1 MAMQPV
7 SLFFATKA
15 IESSGNRAQAAL
27 WLALLAWCAPAAAQD
42 TSVTSARSPT
52 AADTV
57 PPKPPDQKTPNST
70 ATISYGLEIAFRTG
84 HSDRG
89 FLITD
94 RSVFQPVVW
103 LSRRRTDLSLWGN
116 LALTDA
122 TDGSRPDIVEAE
134 LTHKYEWKGLSIG
147 PAGRMWFYRDRVSRS
162 TSRSVEAWL
171 YLSRDL
177 GPVTLFTNHSVD
189 LLDDRGGYFGEAGV
203 ESEGMLSPALEIGG
217 SFGAGWANSRFND
230 YWAGVAKTA
239 FNRVNAEGW
248 LSAYLTPRF
257 HIGPHV
263 EFSSIVDRDVRA
275 GDLFSPSYFVLKL
288 TTGVEF

>member
-1 MAMQPV
+1 MRPV
-7 SLFFATKA
+7 SLVFATAA
-15 IESSGNRAQAAL
+15 IESSWNRAQAVL

-42 TSVTSARSPT
+42 TSVTSARPP
-52 AADTV
+52 AATDTV
-57 PPKPPDQKTPNST
+57 PPKPPAQETPDTT
-70 ATISYGLEIAFRTG
+70 ATNSYGVETAFRTA

-103 LSRRRTDLSLWGN
+103 LSRRGTDFSLWGN

-134 LTHKYEWKGLSIG
+134 LSHKYGWKGLSIA
-147 PAGRMWFYRDRVSRS
+147 PATRMWFYRDRVSRS

-189 LLDDRGGYFGEAGV
+189 LLDYRGGYFGEAGV

-217 SFGAGWANSRFND
+217 SLGAGWANSRFND
-230 YWAGVAKTA
+230 YWAGVGKSA

-248 LSAYLTPRF
+248 LSVYPTPRF
-257 HIGPHV
+257 YIGPHV

-275 GDLFSPSYFVLKL
+275 GDLFSPRYFVLKL